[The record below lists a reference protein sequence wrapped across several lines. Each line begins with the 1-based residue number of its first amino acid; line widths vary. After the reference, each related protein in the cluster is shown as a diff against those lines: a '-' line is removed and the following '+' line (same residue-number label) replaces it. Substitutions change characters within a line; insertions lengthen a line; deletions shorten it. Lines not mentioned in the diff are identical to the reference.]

1 VREVVPRVVLGL
13 LLALAACNDVPP
25 ARYPEAAPEQATEAN
40 LASGDTIDV
49 QVFWGNHEAKT
60 TYHLGPTGTIM
71 VQHIG
76 EVKADGKKPSELQAE
91 IRDRLADGYLRDP
104 IVALTVMQSTSRR
117 ISVFGQ
123 VQSASTIPF
132 TEAMTIVDA
141 IAQAGGFT
149 AMAKKN
155 AVQVTRVVGG
165 KKVTYTIGVEAIGE
179 GRRPNFAMEAGDV
192 IFVPERLF

>member
-1 VREVVPRVVLGL
+1 
-13 LLALAACNDVPP
+13 
-25 ARYPEAAPEQATEAN
+25 
-40 LASGDTIDV
+40 
-49 QVFWGNHEAKT
+49 
-60 TYHLGPTGTIM
+60 
-71 VQHIG
+71 
-76 EVKADGKKPSELQAE
+76 
-91 IRDRLADGYLRDP
+91 
-104 IVALTVMQSTSRR
+104 MQSTSRR

-155 AVQVTRVVGG
+155 AVQVTRVVAG

-179 GRRPNFAMEAGDV
+179 GRRPNFSMEAGDV